1 LTEIRW
7 HKEARLEA
15 EAAASFYRERQPG
28 LEVRFLDSLEDA
40 LRRIQRHPLIYRKVE
55 GDLRKCKLPHF
66 PYGIVYRIRSE
77 TIEIIA
83 VMHTC
88 RAPGYWKQR
97 K

>member
-1 LTEIRW
+1 MTKIRW

-15 EAAASFYRERQPG
+15 EVAANFYREKQRG

-40 LRRIQRHPLIYRKVE
+40 VRRIQRHPMMYRKVE

-66 PYGIVYRIRSE
+66 PYGVIYRVRPES
-77 TIEIIA
+77 IEIIA
-83 VMHTC
+83 VMHIR